1 MRPAM
6 TSGRWAWLDVIR
18 RKNPTA
24 KEVKSTMKAVI
35 IEGDFSMGIFLFVEF
50 IASTGKRLDVLDVL
64 DIVFG
69 YVDFLWCRKF

>member
-1 MRPAM
+1 
-6 TSGRWAWLDVIR
+6 
-18 RKNPTA
+18 
-24 KEVKSTMKAVI
+24 MKAVI
-35 IEGDFSMGIFLFVEF
+35 TKGDFSCFFFLVEF